1 VTDPL
6 NNARA
11 VRTPVT
17 RSGERPTGPGPVGRD
32 VVAPGSK
39 DWKAW
44 VKAIPAGNSND
55 PTKHDLWARF
65 PFLGEDEI
73 RAELGDAAAADPTPE
88 GGTRAAS
95 VNPRSI
101 AAGGWAGARGRLA
114 PPARFCM
121 DSEAVV
127 DSNNN

>member
-1 VTDPL
+1 MTDPL

-88 GGTRAAS
+88 GGTRAGIGESAKH
-95 VNPRSI
+95 R
-101 AAGGWAGARGRLA
+101 GGWLGWGTRALGPTRPLLHGLRGSG
-114 PPARFCM
+114 RF
-121 DSEAVV
+121 
-127 DSNNN
+127 